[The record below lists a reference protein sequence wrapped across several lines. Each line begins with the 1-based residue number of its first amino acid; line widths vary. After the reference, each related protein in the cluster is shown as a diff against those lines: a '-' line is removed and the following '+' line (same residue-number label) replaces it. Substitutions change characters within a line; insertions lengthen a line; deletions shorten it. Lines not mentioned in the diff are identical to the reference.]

1 MLFGHV
7 EQLDLVPYV
16 SNKLRSII
24 CEAMVLVNKNKNEEG
39 KYPLSDDETF
49 VIVVSAQTEPVAQ
62 RAAEIHKKYVDV
74 QIVLQG
80 EECFG
85 YSNCLPTE
93 IAELTEL
100 DNDLLFIDE
109 VDQENFVTLQ
119 ANDFVVF
126 FPNQIHRPLCAV
138 NEPQAVRKA
147 IIKIP
152 HQLLMT
158 C

>member
-1 MLFGHV
+1 MLFGNV
-7 EQLDLVPYV
+7 EQLDLVPYI

-24 CEAMVLVNKNKNEEG
+24 SEAMALVNENEEG
-39 KYPLSDDETF
+39 KFPLSDDETF
-49 VIVVSAQTEPVAQ
+49 VILVSAQTEPVAQ

-85 YSNCLPTE
+85 YSNRLA
-93 IAELTEL
+93 AEPAALTEL

-109 VDQENFVTLQ
+109 VEQENFVTLQ

-126 FPNQIHRPLCAV
+126 FPDQIHRPLCAV
-138 NEPQAVRKA
+138 NQPQTVRKA
-147 IIKIP
+147 IVKIP
-152 HQLLMT
+152 YQLLMAD
-158 C
+158 

>member
-1 MLFGHV
+1 MLFGNV
-7 EQLDLVPYV
+7 EQLDLIPYA
-16 SNKLRSII
+16 SNKLHSII
-24 CEAMVLVNKNKNEEG
+24 AEAIALVNENADG

-49 VIVVSAQTEPVAQ
+49 VILVSAQTEPREQ
-62 RAAEIHKKYVDV
+62 RMAEIHKKYVDV

-85 YSNCLPTE
+85 YSNRLA
-93 IAELTEL
+93 AEPSVLVEL
-100 DNDLLFIDE
+100 ENDLLLIDE
-109 VDQENFVTLQ
+109 VEQENFVDLH

-138 NEPQAVRKA
+138 NQPQAVRKA

-152 HQLLMT
+152 HHLLT
-158 C
+158 AH